1 MRHLLAFLFVAIVCA
16 EVCVTTRLIYVRT
29 GPSPKHAIS
38 RYLESGRKFI
48 CDKAEVNGYVKFTDE
63 DEYVSSRAIK
73 FLSGSDALDVVPRS
87 TRMRSRWPKFT
98 KPFPAT
104 GKGVKYFLQTDPRW
118 NSVPYS
124 IHNDRRQ
131 TIGSSGCGPSCA
143 AMAVFTLTNLH
154 VDPFSAAKF
163 AIIHG
168 DRTYNKGTAY
178 DFFSEY
184 FSSFGLKCSETKDLN
199 EALKALEKPATL
211 VVASVGPGYW
221 TQTGHYILLYAHD
234 KSFVYARDPLH
245 PNRHKTS
252 QETLKKEGIIY
263 FIVSQ

>member
-1 MRHLLAFLFVAIVCA
+1 MFLNILLYYFIYYLFYFI
-16 EVCVTTRLIYVRT
+16 LFIYFFFFIFIFIF
-29 GPSPKHAIS
+29 IS
-38 RYLESGRKFI
+38 F
-48 CDKAEVNGYVKFTDE
+48 
-63 DEYVSSRAIK
+63 
-73 FLSGSDALDVVPRS
+73 
-87 TRMRSRWPKFT
+87 
-98 KPFPAT
+98 
-104 GKGVKYFLQTDPRW
+104 
-118 NSVPYS
+118 
-124 IHNDRRQ
+124 
-131 TIGSSGCGPSCA
+131 
-143 AMAVFTLTNLH
+143 
-154 VDPFSAAKF
+154 
-163 AIIHG
+163 
-168 DRTYNKGTAY
+168 RTYNKGTAY